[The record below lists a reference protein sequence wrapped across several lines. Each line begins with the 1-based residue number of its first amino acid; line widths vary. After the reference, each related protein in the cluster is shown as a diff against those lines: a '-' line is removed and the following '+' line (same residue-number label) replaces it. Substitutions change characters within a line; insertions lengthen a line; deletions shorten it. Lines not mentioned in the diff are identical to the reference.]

1 MRPPQT
7 DLSVYSKFDFEKP
20 PVGVKFLFE
29 KPEGIARLDKKLGFC
44 EMLKEAHERDTAFY
58 FDKDNSH
65 KELKELIEHFEEKGY
80 SVYMR
85 EVKYGMDDNEYIYE
99 VHIIA

>member
-1 MRPPQT
+1 MKLKLART
-7 DLSVYSKFDFEKP
+7 TLKAKP
-20 PVGVKFLFE
+20 KTIEL
-29 KPEGIARLDKKLGFC
+29 KKL
-44 EMLKEAHERDTAFY
+44 EEELANRSIFY

-65 KELKELIEHFEEKGY
+65 KELKELIEYFEEEGD

-85 EVKYGMDDNEYIYE
+85 EVKYGLDDNEFIYE

>member
-1 MRPPQT
+1 LLEQHLKQSQKT
-7 DLSVYSKFDFEKP
+7 IEL
-20 PVGVKFLFE
+20 
-29 KPEGIARLDKKLGFC
+29 KKL
-44 EMLKEAHERDTAFY
+44 EEELANRSIFY

-65 KELKELIEHFEEKGY
+65 KELKELIEYFEEKGF

-85 EVKYGMDDNEYIYE
+85 EVKYGLDDNEYIYE

>member
-1 MRPPQT
+1 MKLKLARTTLKAKPKMI
-7 DLSVYSKFDFEKP
+7 DL
-20 PVGVKFLFE
+20 
-29 KPEGIARLDKKLGFC
+29 KKIEDELT
-44 EMLKEAHERDTAFY
+44 KKSIFY

-65 KELKELIEHFEEKGY
+65 KDLKSMIKYFEDKDF

-85 EVKYGMDDNEYIYE
+85 EVKYGLDENEYIYE

>member
-1 MRPPQT
+1 MKLKLART
-7 DLSVYSKFDFEKP
+7 TLKAKP
-20 PVGVKFLFE
+20 KTIEL
-29 KPEGIARLDKKLGFC
+29 KKL
-44 EMLKEAHERDTAFY
+44 EEELANRSIFY

-65 KELKELIEHFEEKGY
+65 KELKVLIEYFEEKGC

-85 EVKYGMDDNEYIYE
+85 EVKYGLDDNEYIYE